1 MVVDHALTRLES
13 LPRTAP
19 THAFHG
25 HLPCEVEILVKSVVV
40 PVRGLGGHVTG
51 LASHAL
57 DPRTIR
63 GLVDEGALARIHDAP
78 LLPACGLG
86 RGLRTA
92 TGPVEFRSRSQV
104 TVCSLDKCAHVRL
117 AVARSGVAV
126 YGHTGPA
133 TGHWTVRPFPLTVCS
148 LGKGVGGL
156 GGVAGI
162 ARKLLSPPGI
172 TQLGGAC
179 TCSGGQLHSPARAIF
194 AGPCQAVPRHV
205 RVLCTAGCGCGVC
218 FWLLVSPVHG
228 PAAQLTSAASF
239 ACSRA
244 SVPAPGVVSPV
255 GAASTTGSP
264 GGREH
269 AGESPHSE
277 RRRRRSSSRER
288 SCSGTKCGKGR
299 SPSPAYAAHS
309 ARTSA
314 SSLSASLDAGE
325 RGSGCLLP
333 LLDVLA

>member
-1 MVVDHALTRLES
+1 MPV
-13 LPRTAP
+13 
-19 THAFHG
+19 HG
-25 HLPCEVEILVKSVVV
+25 LWG
-40 PVRGLGGHVTG
+40 RVTG

-63 GLVDEGALARIHDAP
+63 GLVDEGALTRIHDAP

-92 TGPVEFRSRSQV
+92 TGPVEFRSRSQ
-104 TVCSLDKCAHVRL
+104 SDRLQSRQVRS
-117 AVARSGVAV
+117 RSSGRCEVRR
-126 YGHTGPA
+126 GRLRSHG
-133 TGHWTVRPFPLTVCS
+133 TVRPFNLTVSS

-156 GGVAGI
+156 GRVAGI

-179 TCSGGQLHSPARAIF
+179 TCGGRQLHSPAHAIF
-194 AGPCQAVPRHV
+194 AGPCQAVPQPV

-228 PAAQLTSAASF
+228 PAARLTSAASF

-244 SVPAPGVVSPV
+244 SVPAPGVVSPA

-288 SCSGTKCGKGR
+288 SCLGTKCSKGR